1 MDSAF
6 YPSPRPVPDGL
17 THPHFVLE
25 QLTPE
30 HLERDY
36 EAVMASRE
44 MLRRWS
50 GTSWPADDFTL
61 AGNLEDLEMHDGE
74 HRRRE
79 AFTYAVLSPD
89 RSTCL
94 GCVYITPLSNLRK
107 SNPDLDAAPHDA
119 VVGFWVVSTPDG
131 EGLTAVLLEVLRAW
145 LSATWQFTS
154 VRYAVR
160 PHLTEQVAL
169 LTDAGLKED
178 RRVHVTSR
186 NSEFILFR

>member
-1 MDSAF
+1 MDPAF

-25 QLTPE
+25 PLTPE

-61 AGNLEDLEMHDGE
+61 AGNLADLEMHDGE

-79 AFTYAVLSPD
+79 AFTYTVLSPD

-94 GCVYITPLSNLRK
+94 GCVYITPLSRHAPA
-107 SNPDLDAAPHDA
+107 NPGMDPGPREA
-119 VVGFWVVSTPDG
+119 VVTFWVVSTPAG
-131 EGLTAVLLEVLRAW
+131 EGIA
-145 LSATWQFTS
+145 
-154 VRYAVR
+154 
-160 PHLTEQVAL
+160 VAL
-169 LTDAGLKED
+169 LESLRRWLAADWEFESASFAVRRELVEQVRLFHESGLAD
-178 RRVHVTSR
+178 HRRIFVAAR
-186 NSEFILFR
+186 DSEFSLYR